1 MLLYG
6 IWNSKRS
13 CSSAA
18 SLWYLK
24 HFFTK
29 APAPAPFL
37 SIKTAGHTVTL
48 PLPHTNLFLPS
59 FLSGQQFFVHIRNET
74 ALILVNFPEQQR
86 HIPISDIHIFLIILT
101 IFQVLSI
108 SSSRQ
113 NKIYLSIGLIGLKNV
128 TYLFHKSNSSVKLL
142 FPYPVIGKTDNCVC
156 PISYCTRPLE
166 GRVQVTLCVTVTLR
180 ADNQKSRPIL
190 LLTKYGNRCIVTH
203 RIWAAN

>member
-1 MLLYG
+1 MWILFCSHFSSFHIQDSLYPG
-6 IWNSKRS
+6 
-13 CSSAA
+13 A

-24 HFFTK
+24 HFFAK
-29 APAPAPFL
+29 APAPASFL

-113 NKIYLSIGLIGLKNV
+113 NKIYLSIGLIGLKKCNI
-128 TYLFHKSNSSVKLL
+128 S
-142 FPYPVIGKTDNCVC
+142 FPQKQFLRKAAF
-156 PISYCTRPLE
+156 PISCY
-166 GRVQVTLCVTVTLR
+166 
-180 ADNQKSRPIL
+180 QK
-190 LLTKYGNRCIVTH
+190 NR
-203 RIWAAN
+203 